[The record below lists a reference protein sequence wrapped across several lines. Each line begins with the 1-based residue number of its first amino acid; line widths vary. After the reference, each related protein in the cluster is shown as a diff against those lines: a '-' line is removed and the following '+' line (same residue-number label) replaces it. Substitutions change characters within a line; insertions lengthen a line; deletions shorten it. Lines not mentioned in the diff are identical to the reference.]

1 MAHRDPSLVQNVHK
15 ETKENFYIT
24 AIINSAGALYV
35 TVNEVKSL
43 NNIVKVWEGNN
54 IISARIFIEAK
65 IEEAKRFDR
74 FVAKLVIE
82 GKNAS

>member
-35 TVNEVKSL
+35 TVDEVKSL

-82 GKNAS
+82 N

>member
-1 MAHRDPSLVQNVHK
+1 MAHRDSALVKTVHE

-35 TVNEVKSL
+35 TVDEVKSL

>member
-1 MAHRDPSLVQNVHK
+1 MAHRDPALVKTVHE

-35 TVNEVKSL
+35 TVDEVKSL